1 MAYTPP
7 HTFVDGNALVASQ
20 VKGNDDAL
28 KVYLHENVV
37 AGDLVASNWVD
48 TEHIQAPVVDSFAGV
63 QHGVTGFQGSQ
74 WEGGAL
80 VRCQF
85 GSALLTGRRYG
96 ATTDSDSWA
105 VIPQTTFGLG
115 LRKTATIIFHW
126 WMESNN
132 GPDKGPGNGGAA
144 AHMWV
149 SEYSASGLLAG
160 TGSKIIVPTYSQECV
175 QHYQGFALT
184 SLGYNIK
191 TSGAL
196 LPYTLLGYGNMSGTS
211 VFSATDNLAVGL
223 AHLSTIDRSA
233 IINWGIALEVYY

>member
-7 HTFVDGNALVASQ
+7 HTFVDGNALNASQ

-80 VRCQF
+80 IRCQF
-85 GSALLTGRRYG
+85 GSSFLTG
-96 ATTDSDSWA
+96 ATSSDDSWSI
-105 VIPQTTFGLG
+105 IPQTTFSLG
-115 LRKTATIIFHW
+115 LRKSSTIIFHW

-132 GPDKGPGNGGAA
+132 GPDTRPGGLGSGAY
-144 AHMWV
+144 MYV

-160 TGSKIIVPTYSQECV
+160 TGLKSVIKQHSQECV
-175 QHYQGFALT
+175 QNYSGFAST
-184 SLGYNIK
+184 TAGFSQK

-196 LPYTLLGYGNMSGTS
+196 RPYTLIGYGNMSGTQ
-211 VFSATDNLAVGL
+211 VMTAADNLTVGL
-223 AHLSTIDRSA
+223 VHLSTIDRSA